1 MQLLTADK
9 QLVHYNRLANH
20 FSDTLVAAPVGGTC
34 GGFLCDEMVSSNVEE
49 LQALRLKSDL
59 QTLQEITGHMISQ
72 TEVVNSSDPHTG

>member
-72 TEVVNSSDPHTG
+72 TEAVNSSDAHTG

>member
-34 GGFLCDEMVSSNVEE
+34 GGFLCDEMVSSNAEE
-49 LQALRLKSDL
+49 LPALRLRTDVQS
-59 QTLQEITGHMISQ
+59 LQEITEHKDVANRSCKLK
-72 TEVVNSSDPHTG
+72 

>member
-34 GGFLCDEMVSSNVEE
+34 GGFLCDEMVSSNAEE
-49 LQALRLKSDL
+49 LQALRLRTDL
-59 QTLQEITGHMISQ
+59 QSLQEIPGHKDLSNRSC
-72 TEVVNSSDPHTG
+72 ELN